1 MANLLEERLRSNSN
15 AFEGLLSLI
24 PAKYYYDDKTQE
36 QWKAKKKSKSQSK
49 EDKQKKLD
57 PEQQGENSMST
68 LEVMRER
75 EKDAKP
81 VVLPGEKLKKLKEEE
96 KEQEQE
102 AKEDEPSEE
111 LDGTED
117 IDVVFDDEGNEINLK
132 EKEEDEDEDEDEED
146 EEDEDE
152 QVEPEKPPAVEEKSE
167 EKAENRSAEEEN
179 SESQKSQKS
188 QNKPNLETLRSKL
201 QAKIQDMKEKRRA
214 PGTKARGAPSSR
226 EAIIEERKRKLDL
239 RKQKKDSQKQQN
251 NKSGDESESD
261 EDDSD
266 IETQQPTKKAK
277 VDIDPNDIMFQ
288 NIEFDDGNKVAS
300 NLQHLRKGPK
310 KKGPAKNDIRA
321 HLKLLESKKAKLQ
334 SKEEMDQINAREKEK
349 WQRAMLQAEGIK
361 LKDDEK
367 LLRKA
372 LKRKEAKKRR
382 SAQEWK
388 DRKLAVKTSKAEK
401 QKRRDENLQIRKQN
415 KGVKR
420 SKQQK
425 MKSAYKGNSTTVKRA
440 GFEGRLKSGKK
451 K

>member
-24 PAKYYYDDKTQE
+24 PAKYYYDDQTQE
-36 QWKAKKKSKSQSK
+36 QWKAKKKSKTQSK

-57 PEQQGENSMST
+57 PEQQGENSLST
-68 LEVMRER
+68 LEVMKER

-81 VVLPGEKLKKLKEEE
+81 VVLPGEKLKKLKDEE
-96 KEQEQE
+96 KEREQE
-102 AKEDEPSEE
+102 VKEDEPSEE
-111 LDGTED
+111 IDGTED

-132 EKEEDEDEDEDEED
+132 EDEE
-146 EEDEDE
+146 EEEE
-152 QVEPEKPPAVEEKSE
+152 EEHQEEPEEPEKSPAVEEESE
-167 EKAENRSAEEEN
+167 EEHKEGSVEQENKE
-179 SESQKSQKS
+179 SQKS
-188 QNKPNLETLRSKL
+188 QNKPNLEALRSKL
-201 QAKIQDMKEKRRA
+201 QAKIQDMKERRRA
-214 PGTKARGAPSSR
+214 PGTRVRGAPSSR
-226 EAIIEERKRKLDL
+226 EAIIEERKQRLDL
-239 RKQKKDSQKQQN
+239 RKQKNDSQKQQN

-266 IETQQPTKKAK
+266 IETQPPTKKAK
-277 VDIDPNDIMFQ
+277 IEVDANDIMYQ
-288 NIEFDDGNKVAS
+288 NIEFDDGNKITS
-300 NLQHLRKGPK
+300 NLQHLKRGPK

-321 HLKLLESKKAKLQ
+321 HLKLLEAKKAKLE
-334 SKEEMDQINAREKEK
+334 SKEEMDQINAKEKEK

-382 SAQEWK
+382 SEQEWR
-388 DRKLAVKTSKAEK
+388 DRKLAVTTSKADK
-401 QKRRDENLQIRKQN
+401 QKRREENLKIRKQN

-425 MKSAYKGNSTTVKRA
+425 MKSAYKGNSTMVKRA